1 MEKLLMNTYYM
12 FNIISVKNSKNRK
25 KKVLGEENTIKTL
38 VILGPVFPNLIECSK
53 GPGAPG
59 LLGIQVHL
67 AFYLQLLSEKVHMV
81 VTVNTHLKMQ
91 TTKWLQRLGKVAHN
105 LLKYSQ
111 CTRGGTAHG
120 ILPCCEAERCLCVS
134 QT

>member
-1 MEKLLMNTYYM
+1 MFAYFSYIKLICEVFDSSISIHIICTEDREAVNEQYYM

-91 TTKWLQRLGKVAHN
+91 TTK
-105 LLKYSQ
+105 
-111 CTRGGTAHG
+111 
-120 ILPCCEAERCLCVS
+120 
-134 QT
+134 